1 MTKKQIKTNIIVA
14 VIILLIMLGV
24 PTYLLVSNL
33 NDKKQE
39 EIERFVQPKELA
51 FKEYK
56 KSIEGI
62 LDSERKEDKVT
73 IVIESTVVLEKMEE
87 GLYDEYYNEEK
98 EEYHLIAKEFDKRL
112 DKLREEAKKNL
123 NDSLS
128 VILAYSLETNNFD
141 YYRELIGL
149 DYWHYDSKKNDEID
163 KKVSDKFLEENSKNI
178 PVLSEE
184 EKAISSAQ
192 RKLALQSVLQTGMS
206 ESEVRD
212 AIGSPNDTHRNEEAE
227 FWTYGDD
234 VVLTMKNGYVY
245 DITYSLE

>member
-1 MTKKQIKTNIIVA
+1 MRNKQITNIVVA
-14 VIILLIMLGV
+14 VITLSIMLGV
-24 PTYLLVSNL
+24 PAYLLISNAVE
-33 NDKKQE
+33 KKRV
-39 EIERFVQPKELA
+39 EIDEFVQPKELA

-98 EEYHLIAKEFDKRL
+98 EEYRPITKEFDKRL

-128 VILAYSLETNNFD
+128 VILAYSLETNDFD
-141 YYRELIGL
+141 YYRELIVL

-184 EKAISSAQ
+184 EKAIASAQ

-206 ESEVRD
+206 ESEVR
-212 AIGSPNDTHRNEEAE
+212 AVIGSPFKTYRNEEAE
-227 FWTYGDD
+227 FWTYSDD

-245 DITYSLE
+245 NITYSLE